1 MAQTTV
7 NLKFKKLNNMSTAPT
22 RERDT
27 DAGIDLYSSVRIKIP
42 AGNREA
48 VSTGYAVAIPEG
60 YEINVRARSGL
71 SLKYPNY
78 IAISGGGTIDSDY
91 RGEIIVPVVNHTAD
105 VWLIKRGDR
114 IAQCIVSPIKQCE
127 LTLMDELP
135 ETERGEGGFGST
147 GLGDI

>member
-1 MAQTTV
+1 M
-7 NLKFKKLNNMSTAPT
+7 
-22 RERDT
+22 
-27 DAGIDLYSSVRIKIP
+27 IH
-42 AGNREA
+42 
-48 VSTGYAVAIPEG
+48 TGLAVAIPEG